1 MSTRW
6 ASGAPRSRVKAPAP
20 PVPRGDPASPAAQA
34 PHTDRSAGPSAA
46 QAPHTDR
53 SAGPSAAQAPQ
64 TDRSAGPS
72 ADRSADPSAAQASPA
87 GLPRIAEQAAAL
99 SAEWAPTA
107 GRILLGLVFFWFGYH
122 ELVQPGG
129 WTQYVPVV
137 NESSSLAVILVLAH
151 GWVLFVTAA
160 ALVAGIAPR
169 LAAAVASVVLL
180 EIVISLAVTGLSPT
194 ALRDLGVLGLAVCLT
209 GCKNQRLVLRG

>member
-1 MSTRW
+1 MSMRW
-6 ASGAPRSRVKAPAP
+6 ASGSPRSRVRAPLRDP
-20 PVPRGDPASPAAQA
+20 LVDEPVPDHPLALQGAQEGRGE
-34 PHTDRSAGPSAA
+34 DRS
-46 QAPHTDR
+46 
-53 SAGPSAAQAPQ
+53 
-64 TDRSAGPS
+64 
-72 ADRSADPSAAQASPA
+72 
-87 GLPRIAEQAAAL
+87 LAAL
-99 SAEWAPTA
+99 AERSSALAAEWAPTA
-107 GRILLGLVFFWFGYH
+107 ARILLGVAFFWFGYH

-169 LAAAVASVVLL
+169 AAAAVASVLML

-194 ALRDLGVLGLAVCLT
+194 ALRDVGVLGLAVCLT